1 MTKNTHTRE
10 KYRPPYLARKIID
23 LIKNELSIEELV
35 GEFTDLR
42 MNKDRLTGTCPF
54 CDAHRGSF
62 SVFLNDRS
70 FYCESCL
77 REGDVFQFIM
87 AIDGVTFRDAF
98 KIILSRYCGL

>member
-1 MTKNTHTRE
+1 MTKNIYTRE
-10 KYRPPYLARKIID
+10 KYRPPHLARKIID

-42 MNKDRLTGTCPF
+42 TTKDRLTGTCPF
-54 CDAHRGSF
+54 CDSNGGSF
-62 SVFLNDRS
+62 SVFPNEGT

-77 REGDVFQFIM
+77 KEGDVFQFIM